1 MPNTEIYN
9 KVFIDSLKVTAD
21 KLNSLNY
28 RSVSSWDSVGH
39 MVLIANLEESF
50 NILIDTEDILD
61 FSSYEKGKQILK
73 KYDII
78 IK

>member
-9 KVFIDSLKVTAD
+9 KVFTDSLKVTSD
-21 KLNSLNY
+21 KLNSLIY

-39 MVLIANLEESF
+39 MVLIASMEEAF
-50 NILIDTEDILD
+50 NIMIDTEDILD

-73 KYDII
+73 KYDVLV
-78 IK
+78 